1 MARLNEDE
9 LRTSRSRKSGGDCGA
24 HAKRTRLIACCA
36 DHTALA
42 IAVPNGNGLAGE
54 RGIVVD
60 LYRCK
65 EGVKINVKNAARR
78 VCVRSAALPSPA
90 LGDEVS
96 SLVQP

>member
-1 MARLNEDE
+1 MARLNEDK
-9 LRTSRSRKSGGDCGA
+9 LRTSRSRNSGGDCGA
-24 HAKRTRLIACCA
+24 HAKRTRLIACSA
-36 DHTALA
+36 DHTALT
-42 IAVPNGNGLAGE
+42 IAVPNGNGPAGE

-60 LYRCK
+60 LYRSK
-65 EGVKINVKNAARR
+65 EGVKVNMKNAARR